1 MSNNSNQF
9 IAFEINGADDVEI
22 SGNTI
27 AGSMNGVLK
36 SNSKIEKLKI
46 SDNTIL
52 NTNEVEVLQKLICTI
67 EPATGI
73 PKAIKDE
80 ILDAIRSLETVKTEQ
95 EKVHIFRKI
104 ADISEKLIH
113 LGSSVVTVTPAIST
127 LISQLPL

>member
-27 AGSMNGVLK
+27 AGSMNGVLR

-52 NTNEVEVLQKLICTI
+52 NTNEIEVLQELIRTI

-73 PKAIKDE
+73 PESIKNDILNAIE
-80 ILDAIRSLETVKTEQ
+80 SLETIKTEQ
-95 EKVHIFRKI
+95 
-104 ADISEKLIH
+104 
-113 LGSSVVTVTPAIST
+113 
-127 LISQLPL
+127 QNN

>member
-27 AGSMNGVLK
+27 AGSMNGVLR

-52 NTNEVEVLQKLICTI
+52 NTNEIEVLQELIRTI

-73 PKAIKDE
+73 PESIKNDILNAIE
-80 ILDAIRSLETVKTEQ
+80 SLETIKTEQ
-95 EKVHIFRKI
+95 EKVKIFRKI

-113 LGSSVVTVTPAIST
+113 LGSSVVTVTPAINS

>member
-9 IAFEINGADDVEI
+9 IAFEINGADEVEI

-52 NTNEVEVLQKLICTI
+52 NTNEIEVLLKLISTI
-67 EPATGI
+67 EPATEI
-73 PKAIKDE
+73 PESIKNDF
-80 ILDAIRSLETVKTEQ
+80 LDTIRNLETVKTEQ
-95 EKVHIFRKI
+95 EKVNIFRKI
-104 ADISEKLIH
+104 AGISEKLIH
-113 LGSSVVTVTPAIST
+113 LGSSVITVTPTINT